1 MLGGGIAIQH
11 RMAFQGEYFVDRY
24 GAKQA
29 ERTPPVRR
37 MLEIGVPVGA
47 GTDATRVASYNPFVA
62 LYWLVTGKTV
72 GGAALCPE
80 SNRLER
86 MEALRLYTVGS
97 SWFSSDEGKKG
108 SIAAGQ
114 LADLAVLSADY
125 FSIPEEQ
132 IKGLESVLTIVGGKV
147 VYAEAPFRQLA
158 PPQLPV
164 SPDWSPVK
172 TYGGHWPAAQSAGGS
187 NAMSSAK
194 FASTRNRVEDHD
206 PLSPWWLGCGCFV

>member
-1 MLGGGIAIQH
+1 ML
-11 RMAFQGEYFVDRY
+11 D
-24 GAKQA
+24 
-29 ERTPPVRR
+29 
-37 MLEIGVPVGA
+37 LGVPVGA

-62 LYWLVTGKTV
+62 LYWLFTGKTV
-72 GGAALCPE
+72 GGAALYPE

-108 SIAAGQ
+108 SIVAGQ

-125 FSIPEEQ
+125 FSIPEEK
-132 IKGLESVLTIVGGKV
+132 IKGLESVLTITGGKV
-147 VYAEAPFRQLA
+147 VYAAAPFSRLA

-172 TYGGHWPAAQSAGGS
+172 TYGGHWPAAQSVGSS

-194 FASTRNRVEDHD
+194 FAGTWNRVADRY
-206 PLSPWWLGCGCFV
+206 PWSLWWLGCGCFV